1 MSRGSGDTSPSCFI
15 PTVLEYSFPSNLLPW
30 LHLDRHFIEHS
41 SLGKMALVWITL
53 KSSQK
58 FFSCLV
64 FTLGTSKRR
73 SSGKYRQ
80 TPIYALIWGHEAN
93 QLKALSH
100 FWNEMCP
107 MHYERQ
113 ARLCSIISKLSRR
126 GYRFFFFFS
135 SLNTFHAPRQTG
147 SKSLH
152 VKGMKYWHLWGHQNL
167 FGCSGRERDKCTGSR
182 KWLSQGHH

>member
-15 PTVLEYSFPSNLLPW
+15 PTILEYSFPSSLLPW
-30 LHLDRHFIEHS
+30 LRLDRHFIEHS
-41 SLGKMALVWITL
+41 SLGKMVLVWITL
-53 KSSQK
+53 KSFQK
-58 FFSCLV
+58 FFSCLL
-64 FTLGTSKRR
+64 FALGTSKRR
-73 SSGKYRQ
+73 SSGKCRQ

-100 FWNEMCP
+100 FLNETCP

-126 GYRFFFFFS
+126 GYRFFF
-135 SLNTFHAPRQTG
+135 
-147 SKSLH
+147 SLH
-152 VKGMKYWHLWGHQNL
+152 WTLSTLPGRQAIRACMTYWHLWGHQNL